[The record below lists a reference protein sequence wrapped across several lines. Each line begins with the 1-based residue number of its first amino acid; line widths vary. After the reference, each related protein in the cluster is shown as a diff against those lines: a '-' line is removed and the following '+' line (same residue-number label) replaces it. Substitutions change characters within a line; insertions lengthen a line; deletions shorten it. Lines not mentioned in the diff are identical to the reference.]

1 MARIMTLRV
10 RAVMAVL
17 AVALVAVVGA
27 NVSRGT
33 SRYAFPPAP
42 TTKAWAK
49 VIAKAKQE
57 GSVTIYS
64 SQAPSSLA
72 DFANGFKAKY
82 GINVTVNRQ
91 VDSVMVQQVTAEQ
104 GTGHPVADVWVQ
116 ASKNYTLGA
125 VKNHWLTPPIGPDFY
140 AKAYNRQLL
149 LGPGPTAIVAAAV
162 LGMAWNTSLY
172 PQGIKDIPDF
182 LNPALTG
189 KIGMPQPT
197 SPSFIDWYLWLQETY
212 GPDILSKL
220 AAQKPK
226 IYLSSLTMEQAVIS
240 GEITA
245 SPFVPGVALDAKGQ
259 GAPIDFK
266 LANNGKTWN
275 APFWGMILKNAPH
288 PNAAQLLLD
297 YMVTPEGQALVQ
309 HNAGAIIPGAPGTL
323 YVTPRNQKL
332 SNFTPAKVAAFQASW
347 KALFQP

>member
-1 MARIMTLRV
+1 MGMTVSSRARALMALLGV
-10 RAVMAVL
+10 AVL
-17 AVALVAVVGA
+17 AVMVATA
-27 NVSRGT
+27 SRGAST
-33 SRYAFPPAP
+33 LYPFPPAP
-42 TTKAWAK
+42 TAK
-49 VIAKAKQE
+49 QWNQLIAKAKQE

-72 DFANGFKAKY
+72 AGFKAKY

-91 VDSVMVQQVTAEQ
+91 VDSVMVQQITAEQ
-104 GTGHPVADVWVQ
+104 GTGKPVADVWVQ
-116 ASKNYTLGA
+116 ASKNYVLGA
-125 VKNHWLTPPIGPDFY
+125 IKNKWLTPPIGPDFY
-140 AKAYNRQLL
+140 AKDYNRKTL

-162 LGMAWNTSLY
+162 LGMGWNTSLY

-212 GPDILSKL
+212 GPNILAQL

-226 IYLSSLTMEQAVIS
+226 IYLSSLTLEQAVIS

-245 SPFVPGVALDAKGQ
+245 SPFVPGVALDAKAQ

-275 APFWGMILKNAPH
+275 SPFWGMILKNAPH

-297 YMVTPEGQALVQ
+297 YMVTPEGQGLVQ
-309 HNAGAIIPGAPGTL
+309 HEAGAIIPGVPGTL
-323 YVTPRNQKL
+323 YVTPRVPNL
-332 SNFTPAKVAAFQASW
+332 SNFTPAKIADFQARW